1 MQVLLLSIPKYAIQ
15 FSVQELLYIFNRGG
29 GSYQMFALRV
39 RLFADG
45 MPLLS

>member
-1 MQVLLLSIPKYAIQ
+1 MFKNYYV
-15 FSVQELLYIFNRGG
+15 FFNGRG
-29 GSYQMFALRV
+29 GSYQMFALRI

>member
-1 MQVLLLSIPKYAIQ
+1 MFKNYYVFLI
-15 FSVQELLYIFNRGG
+15 VGG

-39 RLFADG
+39 RLFANG